1 MLDNLSLPS
10 IPDSVKEKTYDD
22 TMHPVAKEAGKSLET
37 VGMVVNKILSPLRK
51 WATNGED
58 NTSKLE
64 AAVQERL
71 SDVAEENIVE
81 PQSEIAVP
89 VIIANS
95 YTSSDAL
102 RSLYANLLAKAM
114 DRRENTA
121 HPSYVEIIKQLS
133 PDEALL
139 LKSTSLLIKPTAICS
154 IRWQKKTVFS
164 DGIGFNLHS
173 ENIIRD
179 FVGGV
184 DLLPY
189 YTPRLTTF
197 APEKSALMIDNLL
210 RLRLLNVPEGKILSD
225 PNAYAHFFED
235 DFTKSLVI
243 DDASPDQE
251 LAHIPMAIAPTQFGK
266 DFYRTCIE
274 TSVNVYVNL

>member
-1 MLDNLSLPS
+1 MLDNISLPS

-22 TMHPVAKEAGKSLET
+22 ALHPAAKEAGRSLET
-37 VGMVVNKILSPLRK
+37 IGMVVNKFLSPLRK
-51 WATNGED
+51 WAENGKD
-58 NTSKLE
+58 NTRKLE
-64 AAVQERL
+64 EAVQERL

-89 VIIANS
+89 VIVANS
-95 YTSSDAL
+95 YTSSETL
-102 RSLYANLLAKAM
+102 RLLYANLLAKAM
-114 DRRENTA
+114 DKTERSA

-139 LKSTSLLIKPTAICS
+139 LKSTSLLIQPTAICS
-154 IRWQKKTVFS
+154 IRWQKKTKFS
-164 DGIGFNLHS
+164 NYIGFKLHS

-179 FVGGV
+179 FVDGA

-197 APEKSALMIDNLL
+197 SPEKSALMLDNLL
-210 RLRLLNVPEGKILSD
+210 RLRLLDIPESKVLTD
-225 PNAYAHFFED
+225 QNAYAHFFED

-243 DDASPDQE
+243 DEDSSERE
-251 LAHIPMAIAPTQFGK
+251 LAHIPMAIVPTQFGK
-266 DFYRTCIE
+266 EFYRTCIE
-274 TSVNVYVNL
+274 TSVNAYVNL